1 MHVHGDQLGA
11 VVNNRSKTNFLREIL
26 TLRSARDRI
35 IDSLR
40 SDDRLRL
47 ESDMPHGRFTYRTLH
62 GARFPTI
69 VKRSDAIQD
78 DSVGNDYELITEF
91 SGWKGIESQNWDH
104 SNLTDATVSAMEAE
118 DVYHVRKL
126 TVVLPEFIDITS
138 MPHAGIRLDNHGY
151 VGSIIKFTD
160 RKQVA
165 IISGGRSIPNTSKD
179 RGNPSKHMTHK
190 LTLKLLNC
198 DVKIGN
204 KPCKIEL
211 VISANVSSK
220 VNGKNVLLKHMMM
233 DNQPLKLEDIFI
245 ITIIPL
251 YTSDG
256 ITSLR
261 PTGFPVVPINADLED
276 GAVEE
281 CVTFMP
287 GESSGVGLKVSTEL
301 SVQNGQVRITATSL
315 EEINEEFRSTD
326 QWLNVSHE
334 SIRDFIAT
342 SGNPTLRNAFANKS
356 TMQITKGGVEFGDV
370 EYVKSTYPHLYQ
382 RLCSAGYRMLLR
394 EMQQS
399 GYNIPTSE
407 NEIMLMF
414 KELIEGSH
422 NTKGI
427 GGPSIG
433 HSEEIRSFTE
443 SFGGTKKIDA
453 DLLLARITLSRLLIV
468 GIGNKNHNPMSH
480 RKLPITN
487 HLMNYKRA
495 QAMLVPLSV
504 VKSGLIIYYLNGS
517 VGDLFKHVF
526 DSALDSNG
534 FIAKMKGKSM
544 RRGSESFS
552 IHDMYSSG
560 AFKIKSP
567 VFICDEEYL
576 TASRLGRKLRLVSPS
591 GMEFDVTPICSEIC
605 NMMANNLRMDSATIC
620 WHPLFTIVT
629 GLTIQK
635 DDEMKF
641 EVIVM
646 PAKRPSSLAKSYHDV
661 TGLVVGTNVYDGVY
675 SSYANLISDEGFDAT
690 LSRYLDELF

>member
-1 MHVHGDQLGA
+1 MHVHGDQTG
-11 VVNNRSKTNFLREIL
+11 VVVDRRSKPSFLREIL
-26 TLRSARDRI
+26 RLRRARDRI

-40 SDDRLRL
+40 NDARLRL

-62 GARFPTI
+62 GARFPSVI
-69 VKRSDAIQD
+69 RRSDVMQD
-78 DSVGNDYELITEF
+78 GSVGNDYKLITEF
-91 SGWKGIESQNWDH
+91 SGWKGIENQNWDH
-104 SNLTDATVSAMEAE
+104 SQLDDVTVSAMEAE
-118 DVYHVRKL
+118 DVYRTMKL
-126 TVVLPEFIDITS
+126 NVMLPEFIDLTS
-138 MPHAGIRLDNHGY
+138 MPHAGVRLNNYGY
-151 VGSIIKFTD
+151 AGSTIKFID
-160 RKQVA
+160 RTNRA
-165 IISGGRSIPNTSKD
+165 IISGGRSIPNTSKEK
-179 RGNPSKHMTHK
+179 GNPSKHMTHK

-198 DVKIGN
+198 EVKIGG
-204 KPCKIEL
+204 KSCIIEL

-220 VNGKNVLLKHMMM
+220 VNGKNVLLKDVLM
-233 DNQPLKLEDIFI
+233 QKEPLMLEDIFV

-251 YTSDG
+251 HTSDG

-261 PTGFPVVPINADLED
+261 PTGFPVVPIDADLED
-276 GAVEE
+276 DNVEN

-287 GESSGVGLKVSTEL
+287 GKSSEVDLKVSTNL
-301 SVQNGQVRITATSL
+301 SIRNGEVRVTATSL
-315 EEINEEFRSTD
+315 EEANEEFRSTD
-326 QWLNVSHE
+326 QWLNISHE
-334 SIRDFIAT
+334 SITDFIAT
-342 SGNPTLRNAFANKS
+342 SGNPTLRDAFASKS

-370 EYVKSTYPHLYQ
+370 EYVRSTYPGLYQ
-382 RLCSAGYRMLLR
+382 RLCSAGYRMLLD

-407 NEIMLMF
+407 HEIMLMF
-414 KELIEGSH
+414 EELIEGSN

-453 DLLLARITLSRLLIV
+453 KLLLARITLSRLLIV
-468 GIGNKNHNPMSH
+468 GIGNENHNPMSH
-480 RKLPITN
+480 RNLPKTN

-526 DSALDSNG
+526 DSALDPNG
-534 FIAKMKGKSM
+534 FIAKMKGRSM
-544 RRGSESFS
+544 RRSSKDFS
-552 IHDMYSSG
+552 IHDMFSSG
-560 AFKIKSP
+560 AFKIRSP
-567 VFICDEEYL
+567 VFLCDEEYL
-576 TASRLGRKLRLVSPS
+576 STSGLGRKLRIVSPS

-605 NMMANNLRMDSATIC
+605 NRMASALRLDSATIC

-629 GLTIQK
+629 GMTIK
-635 DDEMKF
+635 NDDEMKF

-661 TGLVVGTNVYDGVY
+661 TGVVVGTNVYDNVY
-675 SSYANLISDEGFDAT
+675 SSYANLQADEGFDAT
-690 LSRYLDELF
+690 LSRYLDRLL